1 MAGGRRREMGKIR
14 FRGKGWWVVLSVLVV
29 CAIAVLAAAF
39 LLFRHFEENYV
50 RYSADQITN
59 QIISELGYTDL
70 TKIDQ
75 SQLSKHYDI
84 PAGTVAQSSVYMS
97 KSSESASEL
106 ACFLLTDKSKF
117 ETLKTSVNTHMST
130 KSAGFKSL
138 NPTQYGE
145 VKNFLIAQNGRYV
158 LVAVGTNT
166 EAEEKLFRS
175 MTG

>member
-1 MAGGRRREMGKIR
+1 MGKMR
-14 FRGKGWWVVLSVLVV
+14 LRRKGWWVVFSVLLV
-29 CAIAVLAAAF
+29 CAIAIVGVVL
-39 LLFRHFEENYV
+39 LIFRHFQENYI
-50 RYSADQITN
+50 RYSTDQITS

-75 SQLSKHYDI
+75 SQLAKHYDI
-84 PAGTVAQSSVYMS
+84 PAGTVVQSSAYMS

-106 ACFLLTDKSKF
+106 ACFLLADQSKF
-117 ETLKTSVNTHMST
+117 ETLKISVNQHMST

-145 VKNFLIAQNGRYV
+145 LKDFLLSQNGRYV
-158 LVAVGTNT
+158 LVAVGSNT

>member
-1 MAGGRRREMGKIR
+1 MRKIR
-14 FRGKGWWVVLSVLVV
+14 FREKNWWVVGSILVV
-29 CAIAVLAAAF
+29 CAIAVLGAA
-39 LLFRHFEENYV
+39 LLIFKHFQENYI
-50 RYSADQITN
+50 RYSADQVTG

-75 SQLSKHYDI
+75 SQLSKHYNI
-84 PAGTVAQSSVYMS
+84 PTDTVAQSSVYMS

-117 ETLKTSVNTHMST
+117 EVLKTSVNTHMSAKAT
-130 KSAGFKSL
+130 GFKSL
-138 NPTQYGE
+138 NPTQYSDL
-145 VKNFLIAQNGRYV
+145 KDFLISQNGRYV
-158 LVAVGTNT
+158 LVAVGSNT

>member
-1 MAGGRRREMGKIR
+1 MAYGRGRKMGKIR
-14 FRGKGWWVVLSVLVV
+14 FREKGWWIVFLILLI
-29 CAIAVLAAAF
+29 CAIAVLGAA
-39 LLFRHFEENYV
+39 LLIFRHFQENYV
-50 RYSADQITN
+50 RYSADQITS

-84 PAGTVAQSSVYMS
+84 PEGTVVQSSVYMS

-106 ACFLLTDKSKF
+106 ACFLLVNKSKF
-117 ETLKTSVNTHMST
+117 ETLKASVNTHMSA
-130 KSAGFKSL
+130 KAAGFKSL
-138 NPTQYGE
+138 NPTQYDE
-145 VKNFLIAQNGRYV
+145 VKDFLLSQNGRYV
-158 LVAVGTNT
+158 LVAVGSNT